1 MTEQEFMILA
11 CTLRTCYPNQVF
23 LPNKQ
28 ALSLWYELLKDI
40 SYRGAAYAV
49 EKWALENKF
58 VPTVAEIRKTAQR
71 YEEDLK
77 LPQDIR
83 AYMGYE
89 RGNRDAIEQSG

>member
-40 SYRGAAYAV
+40 SYRAASYAV
-49 EKWALENKF
+49 EKWTKENKWL
-58 VPTVAEIRKTAQR
+58 PTVADIRDIAQR

-77 LPQDIR
+77 LPR
-83 AYMGYE
+83 EVRLCMGYK
-89 RGNRDAIEQSG
+89 DTIKAIEGG

>member
-40 SYRGAAYAV
+40 SYRAAAYAV
-49 EKWALENKF
+49 EKWTKENKWL
-58 VPTVAEIRKTAQR
+58 PTVADIRDIAQR
-71 YEEDLK
+71 YEQDLR
-77 LPQDIR
+77 LPQEVR
-83 AYMGYE
+83 LCMGYK
-89 RGNRDAIEQSG
+89 DTIKAIEGG

>member
-40 SYRGAAYAV
+40 SYRAASYAV
-49 EKWALENKF
+49 EKWTKENKWL
-58 VPTVAEIRKTAQR
+58 PTVADIRDIAQR
-71 YEEDLK
+71 YEEDLR
-77 LPQDIR
+77 LPQEVR
-83 AYMGYE
+83 LCMGYK
-89 RGNRDAIEQSG
+89 DSIKAIEGG